1 MHDMWLRISDNL
13 MDRVSG
19 PLKFRLVLQPLM
31 ACVYAVIAGL
41 RDARNGKSPYLW
53 GLITDSANRT
63 TMIRDGWKSIGKVFI
78 IALIVDVVYQLYEL
92 HFVYPGEAVI
102 VALILAIIPY
112 LILRGLVTRIA
123 RTNGAAS
130 RNSHQESKTRIGP

>member
-1 MHDMWLRISDNL
+1 MHDIWLRISDNL
-13 MDRVSG
+13 IDRVTG

-41 RDARNGKSPYLW
+41 RDAKTGKAPYFW
-53 GLITDSANRT
+53 GLITDPSNRT
-63 TMIRDGWKSIGKVFI
+63 AMIRDGWKSVGKVFI
-78 IALIVDVVYQLYEL
+78 LAVIIDVAYQIYVE

-102 VALILAIIPY
+102 VAVILAIVPY

-123 RTNGAAS
+123 R
-130 RNSHQESKTRIGP
+130 RD